1 MDRGLVAS
9 DDAVV
14 VLLAGGVDVGG
25 LLLARVLLAAGL
37 LIGGPACGSL
47 EGRDTLLGVLYPPSA
62 SQQALK
68 LKLKLKQAEKV
79 DDDVP
84 LWPRPRC
91 GTT

>member
-62 SQQALK
+62 SQQALE
-68 LKLKLKQAEKV
+68 LKLKQAEKV

>member
-62 SQQALK
+62 SQRALE
-68 LKLKLKQAEKV
+68 LKLKQAEKV